1 MSDIQVVLDRKAPQ
15 VIPDHKDHK
24 DLPDQM
30 VLLDLLAQADQVD
43 LLDIPVHL
51 EQDLAQLD
59 QQHLD
64 KLQFTMAQ
72 HQ

>member
-1 MSDIQVVLDRKAPQ
+1 MLEQPDHRDHKDLPDQMVLL
-15 VIPDHKDHK
+15 DHKDHK

-30 VLLDLLAQADQVD
+30 VLLDLLAQADQVALED
-43 LLDIPVHL
+43 PVLGLLI
-51 EQDLAQLD
+51 